1 MKLLTKQI
9 EKQLEK
15 APLYSTENSNEK
27 KIICKFFFGSF
38 TWYVIEA
45 ELQKNGDWLFFGIVD
60 NAGEREYGY
69 FTLSQLQS
77 VTWHGWHCVERDM
90 YFKPVVINNINEIS
104 NL

>member
-1 MKLLTKQI
+1 MRLLTKQI

-77 VTWHGWHCVERDM
+77 VTWRGWHCVERDM

>member
-9 EKQLEK
+9 ERQLAK
-15 APLYSTENSNEK
+15 APLYSTEDSEEK

-45 ELQKNGDWLFFGIVD
+45 ELQENGDWLFFGIVD
-60 NAGEREYGY
+60 NAGNKEYGY
-69 FTLSQLQS
+69 FTQSQLQS
-77 VTWHGWHCVERDM
+77 VTWRGWHCVERDVH
-90 YFKPVVINNINEIS
+90 FKPTVIKNINKVS